1 MNYED
6 LGFSSSD
13 EVEELLRGSLD
24 FPLPTISALV
34 PHLQSRRL
42 AEVVKYVWTV
52 LLVHIF
58 RR

>member
-24 FPLPTISALV
+24 FPLPTTSAQV
-34 PHLQSRRL
+34 PQIQSRRL